1 MPQTIPPSTP
11 RRQPVLW
18 LLLSCAAMGA
28 LPGLV
33 EAVFLGSTFQHFAF
47 SVLFGFT
54 YAVCIALPCWFAI
67 PRLMYLL
74 HRQPVGARV
83 GTATI
88 LLGFFALAGC
98 FVANLL
104 LALTGLVPWPRFG
117 SVYASSIRICL
128 MITFT
133 VGVLTLVI
141 FTLQER
147 LALTRRELHAREISE
162 ERERKTAA
170 QARFASL
177 ESRVRPHFL
186 FNTLNSISALIREDP
201 SQAERMIERL
211 STLLR
216 FSLDSEL
223 AGLVPLRQELTVV
236 RDYLEIEKVRFGAR
250 LAYRMEVDENAREQ
264 MVPALS
270 IQTLVENS
278 VKYAVGTKRE
288 GAEIVVSASVR
299 EGRLQIEVEDNG
311 PGFGPPLSLKPGHG
325 LDLLQRRL
333 SSLFGSAASL
343 EVSARDGRTMVRI
356 SLVS

>member
-1 MPQTIPPSTP
+1 
-11 RRQPVLW
+11 
-18 LLLSCAAMGA
+18 
-28 LPGLV
+28 
-33 EAVFLGSTFQHFAF
+33 
-47 SVLFGFT
+47 
-54 YAVCIALPCWFAI
+54 
-67 PRLMYLL
+67 
-74 HRQPVGARV
+74 
-83 GTATI
+83 
-88 LLGFFALAGC
+88 
-98 FVANLL
+98 
-104 LALTGLVPWPRFG
+104 
-117 SVYASSIRICL
+117 

-133 VGVLTLVI
+133 VGILTLVI

-170 QARFASL
+170 EARFASL

-250 LAYRMEVDENAREQ
+250 LAYRIEADENAREQ

-270 IQTLVENS
+270 VQTLVENS

-343 EVSARDGRTMVRI
+343 EVSARDGRTMVTI